1 MQEAISQLGSKVSD
15 ILQKQENEFLTAFK
29 SHMRNV
35 SRDFNNLR
43 DEVNKK
49 EEAIENNTLVRELEK
64 EKDWYKKEA
73 LHLDSVLMKTKKKV
87 NSLSEKVEE
96 IEQDRKW
103 LSDQLKEVMRE
114 KNLLER
120 KLNGDEFDFDVEATP
135 VTEE

>member
-64 EKDWYKKEA
+64 EKEWYKKEA